1 MVPLED
7 GTFCVLASLDD
18 YGDDYR
24 ILTRKAT
31 YKDICNW
38 VMETYGVPIKN
49 VDISRAKDRC
59 GLARKMPPGYR
70 QSTMRPEREDMII
83 EAFRHFGMLPKK

>member
-1 MVPLED
+1 MIPLED

-18 YGDDYR
+18 YGDDQR
-24 ILTRKAT
+24 ILTRRAT
-31 YKDICNW
+31 YKDIYHW
-38 VMETYGVPIKN
+38 VMETYGVPVKN

-59 GLARKMPPGYR
+59 GLARKTSPGYR
-70 QSTMRPEREDMII
+70 PSNVRPEREDMII